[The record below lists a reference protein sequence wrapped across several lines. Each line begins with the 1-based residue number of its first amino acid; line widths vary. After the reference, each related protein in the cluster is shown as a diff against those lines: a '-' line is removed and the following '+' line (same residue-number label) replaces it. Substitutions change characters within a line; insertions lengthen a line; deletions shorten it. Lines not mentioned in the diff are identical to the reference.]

1 MIEFQIERPWS
12 VSMSSLSKPATAL
25 LLMAFASLVAL
36 PALAAQPKAVA
47 QAPAQKV
54 SMLGGKFSF
63 TLPNGFTAT
72 PLSAGEVDQG
82 TAGAS
87 GTMYSNATTRTV
99 VIAAENTLVG
109 GANVKDNDAAFLD
122 ATFADFAVQ
131 KTKALPDAKILGE
144 QSLTQKATGLGLRR
158 LDTKATQGGGPTLD
172 TTLIAASG
180 TRMAVVQIISR
191 ASDQVGHEALVKQIA
206 SGK

>member
-1 MIEFQIERPWS
+1 
-12 VSMSSLSKPATAL
+12 MSLLSKPAAAL
-25 LLMAFASLVAL
+25 LLATITSLAAF
-36 PALAAQPKAVA
+36 PALAAQPKKPVA

-54 SMLGGKFSF
+54 SLLGGKFSF
-63 TLPNGFTAT
+63 TLPPGFTAT
-72 PLSAGEVDQG
+72 PLSAGDVAQG

-87 GTMYSNATTRTV
+87 GTMYSNATRKTV
-99 VIAAENTLVG
+99 VITAENTLVD

-122 ATFADFAVQ
+122 TTFADFAVQ

-144 QSLTQKATGLGLRR
+144 KSLTLKATGLGLRQ
-158 LDTKATQGGGPTLD
+158 LDTRAIQGGGPTLD
-172 TTLIAASG
+172 TTLIGASG

-191 ASDQVGHEALVKQIA
+191 ASDQAGHEALVKQIA

>member
-1 MIEFQIERPWS
+1 
-12 VSMSSLSKPATAL
+12 MSSLSKQAAVL
-25 LLMAFASLVAL
+25 LLAALTSLAAL

-47 QAPAQKV
+47 QAPARKV

-63 TLPNGFTAT
+63 TLPQGFTAT
-72 PLSAGEVDQG
+72 PLSAGEVTQG

-87 GTMYSNATTRTV
+87 GTMYSNATSKTV
-99 VIAAENTLVG
+99 VITAENTLVD
-109 GANVKDNDAAFLD
+109 GANVEDNDTAFLD
-122 ATFADFAVQ
+122 TTFADFAVQ

-172 TTLIAASG
+172 TTLIGASG

-191 ASDQVGHEALVKQIA
+191 ASDQASHEALVKQIA
-206 SGK
+206 EGK

>member
-1 MIEFQIERPWS
+1 ML
-12 VSMSSLSKPATAL
+12 SLSKQAAA
-25 LLMAFASLVAL
+25 LLMAFASLVVL

-47 QAPAQKV
+47 PAPAQKV

-63 TLPNGFTAT
+63 TLPVGFTAT
-72 PLSAGEVDQG
+72 PLSAGEVAQG

-122 ATFADFAVQ
+122 STFADFAVQ

-144 QSLTQKATGLGLRR
+144 QSLTQKTTGLGLRQ

-172 TTLIAASG
+172 TTLIGASG

-191 ASDQVGHEALVKQIA
+191 ASDQAGHEALVKQIA

>member
-1 MIEFQIERPWS
+1 
-12 VSMSSLSKPATAL
+12 
-25 LLMAFASLVAL
+25 
-36 PALAAQPKAVA
+36 
-47 QAPAQKV
+47 
-54 SMLGGKFSF
+54 
-63 TLPNGFTAT
+63 
-72 PLSAGEVDQG
+72 
-82 TAGAS
+82 
-87 GTMYSNATTRTV
+87 MYSNATTRTV

>member
-1 MIEFQIERPWS
+1 MT
-12 VSMSSLSKPATAL
+12 SLSQNAAAL
-25 LLMAFASLVAL
+25 LLTAIASLVAT
-36 PALAAQPKAVA
+36 PVLAAQPKAA
-47 QAPAQKV
+47 AEAPVQKI
-54 SMLGGKFSF
+54 SMLGGKFNFS
-63 TLPNGFTAT
+63 LPKGFTAT
-72 PLSAGEVDQG
+72 PLSAGDVAQG

-99 VIAAENTLVG
+99 VITAENTLVG

-131 KTKALPDAKILGE
+131 KTKTLPDAKILGE
-144 QSLTQKATGLGLRR
+144 QSLTQKTTGLGLRQ

-172 TTLIAASG
+172 TTLIGASG

-191 ASDQVGHEALVKQIA
+191 ASDQAGHEALVKQIA